1 MAMNIERYKRRLLE
15 LERQLAGRIGE
26 EVETARTTQDD
37 QPEVGDA
44 AHANELRDEYFALAE
59 TDTEIL
65 AEVRAALRRI
75 DDGTYGKCGVDG
87 QPIDEKRLES
97 VPWTRYC
104 LRHQQEIEARASV
117 RTPSL

>member
-1 MAMNIERYKRRLLE
+1 MNIEHYKRRLLA
-15 LERQLAGRIGE
+15 LERELAGRVRE
-26 EVETARTTQDD
+26 EVETARETRDD
-37 QPEVGDA
+37 QPAAGDLA
-44 AHANELRDEYFALAE
+44 VVDELKDEYFALAE

-65 AEVRAALRRI
+65 REIRAALRRI
-75 DDGTYGKCGVDG
+75 EEGTYGKCAVDG

-104 LRHQQEIEARASV
+104 LKHQQELEARARV

>member
-1 MAMNIERYKRRLLE
+1 MDIDHYKQRLLE
-15 LERQLAGRIGE
+15 LERKLAERIGE
-26 EVETARTTQDD
+26 EVESAREAQDD
-37 QPEVGDA
+37 QPAGGDA
-44 AHANELRDEYFALAE
+44 AHVDELKEEFFALAQ

-75 DDGTYGKCGVDG
+75 EDGTYGTCAVDG

-104 LRHQQEIEARASV
+104 LKHQLELEQRARV
-117 RTPSL
+117 RTP